1 LQSLRQDLISE
12 QAFGLT
18 LDNGLL
24 VADVTAGG
32 PLESAELMG
41 LVAGMTALYLSVT
54 LESRT
59 LGSVDKCHR
68 LWSQAARLFSKL
80 CDSWTGIESGEQSV
94 AWLRGRLEHYR
105 SLCLDRCELYRV
117 TEIERQV
124 YAKRKASD
132 SDSEYSF
139 GTRGEIA
146 AH

>member
-1 LQSLRQDLISE
+1 VISE

-41 LVAGMTALYLSVT
+41 LAAGVTALYVSVT

-68 LWSQAARLFSKL
+68 LWLETAALFAEL
-80 CDSWTGIESGEQSV
+80 CDSWTGIESTDPGVQ
-94 AWLRGRLEHYR
+94 WLRGRLEHYHFL
-105 SLCLDRCELYRV
+105 SLDRVELYDVSEQERADYQ
-117 TEIERQV
+117 ERRSIEV
-124 YAKRKASD
+124 
-132 SDSEYSF
+132 ETSF
-139 GTRGEIA
+139 GEREFL
-146 AH
+146 